1 MGGGLPRPGGLM
13 NDNHRYDTAEAAKIK
28 ARREIRWYLRV
39 LRRIP
44 KFMDKL
50 LVGLTDAITIL
61 FLADEMEDEVD

>member
-1 MGGGLPRPGGLM
+1 M
-13 NDNHRYDTAEAAKIK
+13 NNNHRYDTAQAAKIK

-50 LVGLTDAITIL
+50 LVGLTDAIMVL
-61 FLADEMEDEVD
+61 FLADELEEDGVDS